1 MKKIHLLLSYFIWV
15 FLFPQPLC
23 AEDSYAVVKDGTIT
37 FYFDNQKESRDG
49 IVYSVTEELEY
60 GLPTWA
66 DNNIKT
72 AVFDESFSDFKI
84 NSTYGMFGNC
94 SSLSEIVG
102 IENLNTSEVTIMNQ
116 MFARCKSLKELDLS
130 GFNTENVTSMEWMF
144 YGCESLTELSLTGFD
159 TQKVESMAHM
169 FANCMN
175 LKVLD
180 ISGFNTSSVS
190 NMYRMFSACGYLETI
205 YVGDG
210 WNTTSV
216 EKAMNDEKGNDF
228 GRSMFESC
236 FNLVGGNGT
245 KCDGLFN
252 VDVIYASI
260 DSDSTPGYLT
270 YKATTQQEAYA
281 VENNGILTYF
291 YDGSKSSSSGNVYE
305 IMPDYSG
312 DNFPAWKGSEITKV
326 VFDSSFSNYL
336 PTSMARWFHS
346 CSSLTE
352 LEGIENLN
360 TSEVNSMMSMFYGCS
375 SLTSLDLSGFIT
387 SNVTNLYCMFY
398 ECSSLQLLDLSS
410 FDTKNVEDM
419 TAMFYGC
426 SNLERVD
433 MSSFDT
439 RNVVNMEYLFFQ
451 CGKLTTVYAGE
462 GWSTEKLT
470 FDTGDMM
477 FWDCTS
483 LVGGEGQQCDGVTLV
498 SYLFAKIDEPASPGY
513 FTYKS
518 SNPDTAIQKVIVKR
532 EKDYYYSING
542 QRHSTP
548 VKGINIK
555 NGKKYMV
562 R

>member
-1 MKKIHLLLSYFIWV
+1 MKRLFLVTIGIIFSIFLPTSLLA
-15 FLFPQPLC
+15 Q
-23 AEDSYAVVKDGTIT
+23 EDYAVLKDGTIT
-37 FYFDNQKESRDG
+37 FYYDNNKATHDG
-49 IVYSVTEELEY
+49 TIYNVSEELSY
-60 GLPTWA
+60 GYPSWLGE
-66 DNNIKT
+66 NFEV
-72 AVFDESFSDFKI
+72 AVFDDSFFNFSPTTAAWWFNGCTELK
-84 NSTYGMFGNC
+84 
-94 SSLSEIVG
+94 EIVNLS
-102 IENLNTSEVTIMNQ
+102 NLNLTKVEDMSY
-116 MFARCKSLKELDLS
+116 MFAACSGLEKLDLNGLYTGNVKKMEWLFYRCSNLTELNLRDFDTKSVESMYNMFNQCGKLEELDLS
-130 GFNTENVTSMEWMF
+130 SFNTFNVTNMGGMFQNCGKLNTVYVSEEWTTIFVGNSDNMF
-144 YGCESLTELSLTGFD
+144 FGCID
-159 TQKVESMAHM
+159 
-169 FANCMN
+169 
-175 LKVLD
+175 
-180 ISGFNTSSVS
+180 
-190 NMYRMFSACGYLETI
+190 
-205 YVGDG
+205 
-210 WNTTSV
+210 
-216 EKAMNDEKGNDF
+216 
-228 GRSMFESC
+228 
-236 FNLVGGNGT
+236 LVGGEGT
-245 KCDGLFN
+245 KCDGFGITTPI
-252 VDVIYASI
+252 DETYARI
-260 DSDSTPGYLT
+260 DTSSKPGYFT
-270 YKATTQQEAYA
+270 YKGVVIPEPYA
-281 VENNGILTYF
+281 VLDGGELTFF
-291 YDGSKSSSSGNVYE
+291 YDGEKASRIGYIYDIATKYV
-305 IMPDYSG
+305 G
-312 DNFPAWKGSEITKV
+312 DGNFPAWKGSEISKV
-326 VFDSSFSNYL
+326 IFDSSFSNYL
-336 PTSMARWFHS
+336 PTSTARWFHS
-346 CSSLTE
+346 CSGLTE

-387 SNVTNLYCMFY
+387 SNVTSLYCMFY

-439 RNVVNMEYLFFQ
+439 RNVVNMEYLFFE
-451 CGKLTTVYAGE
+451 CGKLITVYAGD

-483 LVGGEGQQCDGVTLV
+483 LVGGEGQQCDGITLV

-542 QRHSTP
+542 QPHSTP